1 MTSDVE
7 DCRSERGG
15 EAGGSPKQ
23 PEVVAFVNSKSGI
36 KLFVHLSSVV
46 YFFSGNGVTF
56 YIVM

>member
-1 MTSDVE
+1 MWKIAEQNGVG
-7 DCRSERGG
+7 RQ
-15 EAGGSPKQ
+15 EAARKQ
-23 PEVVAFVNSKSGI
+23 PEVVAFVNSKPGI